1 MKSRFVF
8 ASALAPAA
16 IVLATIVAAPV
27 SAEPNM
33 EKYGK
38 SCAICHDMGVAGAPK
53 AHDAAAWAPR
63 LEKGTDALLASVKN
77 GLNAMPPT
85 GLCADCTDDEYKE
98 LITYVSSPK

>member
-8 ASALAPAA
+8 ARAVAPAA
-16 IVLATIVAAPV
+16 IVLATIVAAPA

-63 LEKGTDALLASVKN
+63 LDKGTDALLASVKK
-77 GLNAMPPT
+77 GLKTMPAT

-98 LITYVSSPK
+98 LITYMSSPK